1 MYRSRSSSLED
12 DIQAA
17 ASLRTPV
24 RLGGKEQPAGAQPP
38 PFAANETLLA
48 AYRRGD
54 LSALDRL
61 LEKNEPLLHHA
72 LKRFSYSSEPYEDLF
87 QVARLGFMKAVH
99 RYDETRGIAFS
110 TYAIAIADGEIRH
123 HLRDAL
129 LVRQPRW
136 ARGLYTQIVQAQTE
150 FFREHG
156 RSPTIAEVAD
166 LVNIQQ
172 KGILEIIRAQASLN
186 VHSLDE
192 PFDGPDARAPDR
204 TLVRSIRAESF
215 SLPIED
221 RILLYEALGALSELQ
236 KKIIYLLFFGDLT
249 QQEVADEI
257 GLTQRTVSRE
267 HVKALDRLK
276 AILSKRII

>member
-1 MYRSRSSSLED
+1 MSGASNVED
-12 DIQAA
+12 DIRAAA
-17 ASLRTPV
+17 ASLGVSDGR
-24 RLGGKEQPAGAQPP
+24 AGAQPTGNLP
-38 PFAANETLLA
+38 RTFPANEALLA

-54 LSALDRL
+54 LGALDRL

-99 RYDETRGIAFS
+99 RYDETRGTAFS

-136 ARGLYTQIVQAQTE
+136 ARGLYAHIVEAQTE

-156 RSPTIAEVAD
+156 RSPTIAEVAA
-166 LVNIQQ
+166 LVNIQE
-172 KGILEIIRAQASLN
+172 KGVLEIIRAQANLN

-192 PFDGPDARAPDR
+192 PFDEPDGGRAPDR

-221 RILLYEALGALSELQ
+221 RILLYEALGVLSDLQ
-236 KKIIYLLFFGDLT
+236 KKIIYLLFFRDLT

-257 GLTQRTVSRE
+257 GLTQRAVSRE
-267 HVKALDRLK
+267 NVKAMDRLK
-276 AILSKRII
+276 AILSKRVF